1 MIDQWLRE
9 TIESYFQGE
18 PENRVFLFFDPA
30 GDYSRIIDHLSGNFE
45 VLKKDNGLL
54 KIKYQIESEAPE
66 KKFVVYLPFSKDSQD
81 ISYLKEYLYTGKVFS
96 DTLYAFLKNKKVKF
110 PSDKAK
116 ISEIKKNLPQLA
128 FDSIGKGE
136 ECWDNFIGT
145 ISELILPD
153 FREKLLQ
160 FFEYP
165 TETYQVLKSENKT
178 DAFQKKMA
186 SEYGFKNNIEEPDNY
201 RNNFFSQLCFTE
213 VYQIL
218 QKPASFPFKEC
229 ISDEDKIDNN
239 IKLIKEIRSHNRYQK
254 IYYNLISQIEKNY
267 DIKTFAKSHSL
278 NPDIETFK
286 IFDLEALRELNDLAQ
301 KCEKTNDFIALISK
315 NTDLINKKSIG
326 FWGKEGDIR
335 EWSQLSTLSKMM
347 TFIEDFNK
355 ELENINDERIL
366 IRRYCERYFEIDQLY
381 RKYITDS
388 NEIEDTLEDI
398 YEWIEK
404 FYIEYLDKLNSLFS
418 EKIFKKGKWEI
429 EGLFFQ
435 GDFFKK
441 LDLKNNPKTG
451 IIIVDGL
458 RYELGKEIDRRISNE
473 FNVDIKPVYAQI
485 PTDTVVGMASLLSP
499 EKYEF
504 DCDPSGII
512 ISSKGVPLNNKSQR
526 INYIKSKIEKII
538 DFNIKDFNDKTLK
551 EIQTIKNP
559 ILIFSDYPDKLLE
572 SGGINYLQFI
582 SQSLTAIIK
591 GIKKLLKAGFKE
603 VHIISDHGF
612 LTFKDPEFNFKMEE
626 KPGFIKDSR
635 RFACGENI
643 AVGSLVQFNIPNL
656 KKELY
661 FPRSIYYFKHDSF
674 LHGGI
679 SIQETIIPYIRITNK
694 KEPVKKVDIQVQIE
708 KGVSN
713 RIFEVIIRPKWS
725 DFGGNPRTVEIAAYY
740 NEDLISNRP
749 AVEIELKEEAAMV
762 RILPTKNIPQGGKI
776 KIIIKDQETKEAL
789 FEKEVEALVPFEQ
802 VDL

>member
-1 MIDQWLRE
+1 MIIQWLRE
-9 TIESYFQGE
+9 AIESYFQGG
-18 PENRVFLFFDPA
+18 PENRVFLFFDPPC
-30 GDYSRIIDHLSGNFE
+30 DYSRIIDHLSGNFE
-45 VLKKDNGLL
+45 VLKKDDGLL
-54 KIKYQIESEAPE
+54 KIKYQIESDAPE
-66 KKFVVYLPFSKDSQD
+66 KKFVVYLPFSKDSKD

-96 DTLYAFLKNKKVKF
+96 DTLYAFLKTKKVKF
-110 PSDKAK
+110 PSEKAK
-116 ISEIKKNLPQLA
+116 IAEIKKSLPQLA
-128 FDSIGKGE
+128 LDSIGKGE
-136 ECWDNFIGT
+136 EYWDSIFGT

-160 FFEYP
+160 FFETP

-178 DAFQKKMA
+178 DAFAKKMA
-186 SEYGFKNNIEEPDNY
+186 SEYGFQNNIEEPDNY

-213 VYQIL
+213 VYHIL
-218 QKPASFPFKEC
+218 KKPASFPFKEC
-229 ISDEDKIDNN
+229 ISEEEKIDNN

-254 IYYNLISQIEKNY
+254 IYYDLISQIEKNY
-267 DIKTFAKSHSL
+267 DIKTFAKSHSM

-286 IFDLEALRELNDLAQ
+286 IFDLEALRELNDRAQ
-301 KCEKTNDFIALISK
+301 KCEKKKDFIALISK
-315 NTDLINKKSIG
+315 NAELINKKSIG

-335 EWSQLSTLSKMM
+335 EWSQLSTLSSMM
-347 TFIEDFNK
+347 ALIEDFNQ
-355 ELENINDERIL
+355 EIQNINDEQNL
-366 IRRYCERYFEIDQLY
+366 IKRYCEKYFEIDQLY

-398 YEWIEK
+398 YEWVEK

-418 EKIFKKGKWEI
+418 ERIFKKGKWEL

-458 RYELGKEIDRRISNE
+458 RYELGKEIYHRISNE
-473 FNVDIKPVYAQI
+473 FNVDIQPVYAQI
-485 PTDTVVGMASLLSP
+485 PTDTVVGMATLLSP

-504 DCDPSGII
+504 DCDPSGIL
-512 ISSKGVPLNNKSQR
+512 ISSNGVPLNNKPQR
-526 INYIKSKIEKII
+526 INYLKSKIEKIT
-538 DFNIKDFNDKTLK
+538 DFNIKDFNDKPLK
-551 EIQTIKNP
+551 EIQIIKNP

-582 SQSLTAIIK
+582 SQSLNGITK

-612 LTFKDPEFNFKMEE
+612 LTFKDPEFNFKIEE
-626 KPGFIKDSR
+626 KPGFIRDSR

-643 AVGSLVQFNIPNL
+643 AAGNLVQFNIPNM
-656 KKELY
+656 KKGLY

-694 KEPVKKVDIQVQIE
+694 KETVKKVDIQVEME

-713 RIFEVIIRPKWS
+713 RIFEIKLKPK
-725 DFGGNPRTVEIAAYY
+725 RTEIEMNSRTIDIAAFYK
-740 NEDLISNRP
+740 EELISSRP
-749 AVEIELKEEAAMV
+749 AIEIDSKEESVMV

-776 KIIIKDQETKEAL
+776 KIIIKDQETKETL
-789 FEKEVEALVPFEQ
+789 FEKEVDALVPFEP
-802 VDL
+802 DL

>member
-1 MIDQWLRE
+1 MIIQWLRE
-9 TIESYFQGE
+9 AIESYFQGG
-18 PENRVFLFFDPA
+18 PENRVFLFFDPPC
-30 GDYSRIIDHLSGNFE
+30 DYSRIIDHLTGNFE
-45 VLKKDNGLL
+45 ILKKDDGLL
-54 KIKYQIESEAPE
+54 KIKYQIESDAPE
-66 KKFVVYLPFSKDSQD
+66 KKFVVYLPFSKDSKD

-128 FDSIGKGE
+128 LDSIGKGE
-136 ECWDNFIGT
+136 EYWDNIFGT
-145 ISELILPD
+145 MTELILPD

-160 FFEYP
+160 FFECP

-178 DAFQKKMA
+178 DAFAKKMA
-186 SEYGFKNNIEEPDNY
+186 SEYGFQNNIEEPDNY

-213 VYQIL
+213 VYHIL
-218 QKPASFPFKEC
+218 KKPAPFPFKEC
-229 ISDEDKIDNN
+229 VSEEDKIGNN

-254 IYYNLISQIEKNY
+254 TYYDLIFQIEKNY
-267 DIKTFAKSHSL
+267 DIKTFAKSHSM

-286 IFDLEALRELNDLAQ
+286 IFDLEALRELNDRAQ
-301 KCEKTNDFIALISK
+301 KCEKKKDFIALISK
-315 NTDLINKKSIG
+315 NAELINKKSIG

-335 EWSQLSTLSKMM
+335 EWSQLSTLSSMM
-347 TFIEDFNK
+347 TLIGDFNQ
-355 ELENINDERIL
+355 EIQNINDEQIL
-366 IRRYCERYFEIDQLY
+366 IRRYCEKYFEIDQLY

-398 YEWIEK
+398 YEWVEK

-418 EKIFKKGKWEI
+418 ERIFKKGKWEL

-458 RYELGKEIDRRISNE
+458 RYELGKEIYHRISNE

-504 DCDPSGII
+504 DCDPSGIL
-512 ISSKGVPLNNKSQR
+512 ISSNGVPLNNKPQR
-526 INYIKSKIEKII
+526 INYLKSKIEKIT
-538 DFNIKDFNDKTLK
+538 DFNIKDFNDKPLK
-551 EIQTIKNP
+551 EIQIIKNP

-582 SQSLTAIIK
+582 SQSLNPITK

-612 LTFKDPEFNFKMEE
+612 LTFKDPEFNFKIEE
-626 KPGFIKDSR
+626 KPGFIRDSR

-643 AVGSLVQFNIPNL
+643 AAGNLVQFNIPNM
-656 KKELY
+656 KKGLY

-694 KEPVKKVDIQVQIE
+694 KETVKKVDIQVEME

-713 RIFEVIIRPKWS
+713 RIFEIKLKPK
-725 DFGGNPRTVEIAAYY
+725 RTEIEMNSRTIDVAAYY
-740 NEDLISNRP
+740 KEELISSRP
-749 AVEIELKEEAAMV
+749 AIEIDSKEESVMI

-776 KIIIKDQETKEAL
+776 KIIIKDQETKETL
-789 FEKEVEALVPFEQ
+789 FEKEVDALVPFEQ
-802 VDL
+802 DL

>member
-1 MIDQWLRE
+1 MIIQWLRE
-9 TIESYFQGE
+9 AIESYFQGG
-18 PENRVFLFFDPA
+18 PENRVFLFFDPPC
-30 GDYSRIIDHLSGNFE
+30 DYSRIIDHLSGNFE
-45 VLKKDNGLL
+45 VLKKDDGLL
-54 KIKYQIESEAPE
+54 KIKYQIESDAPE
-66 KKFVVYLPFSKDSQD
+66 KKFVVYLPFSKDSKD

-116 ISEIKKNLPQLA
+116 IAEIKKNLPQLA
-128 FDSIGKGE
+128 LDSIGKGE
-136 ECWDNFIGT
+136 EYWDNIFGT
-145 ISELILPD
+145 ITELILPD

-165 TETYQVLKSENKT
+165 TETYQLLKSENKT
-178 DAFQKKMA
+178 DAFVKKMA
-186 SEYGFKNNIEEPDNY
+186 LEYGFKNNIEVPNNY

-213 VYQIL
+213 VYHIL
-218 QKPASFPFKEC
+218 KKPASFPFKEC

-254 IYYNLISQIEKNY
+254 IYYDLIFQIEKKF
-267 DIKTFAKSHSL
+267 DIKTFAKSHSM

-286 IFDLEALRELNDLAQ
+286 IFDLEALRELNDQAQ
-301 KCEKTNDFIALISK
+301 KCEKKKDFIALISK
-315 NTDLINKKSIG
+315 NAELISKKSVG

-335 EWSQLSTLSKMM
+335 EWSQLSTLCSMM
-347 TFIEDFNK
+347 KLIEDFNQ
-355 ELENINDERIL
+355 EIQNINDEQNL
-366 IRRYCERYFEIDQLY
+366 IKRYCEKYFEIDQLY

-398 YEWIEK
+398 YEWVEK

-418 EKIFKKGKWEI
+418 EKIFNKGKWELD
-429 EGLFFQ
+429 GFFFQ

-458 RYELGKEIDRRISNE
+458 RYELGKEIYHRISNE
-473 FNVDIKPVYAQI
+473 FNVNIKPVYAQI

-504 DCDPSGII
+504 DCDTSGIL
-512 ISSKGVPLNNKSQR
+512 ISSNGVPLNNKPQR
-526 INYIKSKIEKII
+526 INYLKSKIEKIT

-551 EIQTIKNP
+551 EIQIIKNP

-582 SQSLTAIIK
+582 SQSLNAITK

-612 LTFKDPEFNFKMEE
+612 LTFKDPDFNFKIEE
-626 KPGFIKDSR
+626 KPGFIRDSR

-643 AVGSLVQFNIPNL
+643 AAGNLVQFNIPNM
-656 KKELY
+656 KKGLY

-694 KEPVKKVDIQVQIE
+694 KETVKKVDIQVEME

-713 RIFEVIIRPKWS
+713 RIFEIKLKPK
-725 DFGGNPRTVEIAAYY
+725 RTEIEMNSRTIDIAAFYK
-740 NEDLISNRP
+740 EELISSRP
-749 AVEIELKEEAAMV
+749 AIEIDSKEESVMV

-776 KIIIKDQETKEAL
+776 KIIIKDQETKETL
-789 FEKEVEALVPFEQ
+789 FEKEVDALVPFEP
-802 VDL
+802 DL

>member
-1 MIDQWLRE
+1 MIIQWLRE
-9 TIESYFQGE
+9 AIESYFQGG
-18 PENRVFLFFDPA
+18 PENRVFLFFDPPC
-30 GDYSRIIDHLSGNFE
+30 DYSRIIDHLTGNFE
-45 VLKKDNGLL
+45 VLKKDDGLL
-54 KIKYQIESEAPE
+54 KIKYQIESDAPE
-66 KKFVVYLPFSKDSQD
+66 KKFVVYLPFSKDSKD

-116 ISEIKKNLPQLA
+116 IAEIKKNLPQLA
-128 FDSIGKGE
+128 LDSIGKGE
-136 ECWDNFIGT
+136 EYWDNIFGT
-145 ISELILPD
+145 ITELILPD
-153 FREKLLQ
+153 FREKLLL
-160 FFEYP
+160 FFENP
-165 TETYQVLKSENKT
+165 TETYQILKSENKT
-178 DAFQKKMA
+178 DAFAKKMA
-186 SEYGFKNNIEEPDNY
+186 SEYGFKNNIEEPENY

-213 VYQIL
+213 VYYIL
-218 QKPASFPFKEC
+218 KKPASFPFKEC
-229 ISDEDKIDNN
+229 ISEEDKIDNN
-239 IKLIKEIRSHNRYQK
+239 IKLIKEIRSHNRYKK
-254 IYYNLISQIEKNY
+254 IYYDLIFQIEKNY
-267 DIKTFAKSHSL
+267 DIKTFAKSHSM

-286 IFDLEALRELNDLAQ
+286 IFDLEALRELNDRAQ
-301 KCEKTNDFIALISK
+301 KCEKKKDFITLISK
-315 NTDLINKKSIG
+315 NAELINKKSIG

-335 EWSQLSTLSKMM
+335 EWSQLSTLSSMM
-347 TFIEDFNK
+347 TLIEDFNQ
-355 ELENINDERIL
+355 EIQNINDEQIL
-366 IRRYCERYFEIDQLY
+366 IRRYCEKYFEIDQLY

-388 NEIEDTLEDI
+388 NEIEDSLEDI

-404 FYIEYLDKLNSLFS
+404 FYIEYLNKLNSLFS
-418 EKIFKKGKWEI
+418 EKIFKKGKWEL

-441 LDLKNNPKTG
+441 LDLKNNLKTG

-458 RYELGKEIDRRISNE
+458 RYELGKEIYHRISNE

-504 DCDPSGII
+504 DCDPSGIL
-512 ISSKGVPLNNKSQR
+512 ISSNGVPLNNKPQR
-526 INYIKSKIEKII
+526 INYLKSKIEKISE
-538 DFNIKDFNDKTLK
+538 FNIKDFNDKPLK
-551 EIQTIKNP
+551 EIQIIKNP

-582 SQSLTAIIK
+582 SQSLNAITK

-612 LTFKDPEFNFKMEE
+612 LTFKDPEFNFKIEE
-626 KPGFIKDSR
+626 KPGFIRDSR

-643 AVGSLVQFNIPNL
+643 AAGNLVQFNIPNM
-656 KKELY
+656 KKGLY

-694 KEPVKKVDIQVQIE
+694 KETVKKVDIQVEME

-713 RIFEVIIRPKWS
+713 RIFEIKLKPK
-725 DFGGNPRTVEIAAYY
+725 RTEIEMNSRTIDIAAFYK
-740 NEDLISNRP
+740 EELISSRP
-749 AVEIELKEEAAMV
+749 AIEIDSKEESVMV
-762 RILPTKNIPQGGKI
+762 RILPTKNIPQGEKI
-776 KIIIKDQETKEAL
+776 KIIIKDQETKETL
-789 FEKEVEALVPFEQ
+789 FEKEVDALVPFEQ
-802 VDL
+802 DF

>member
-1 MIDQWLRE
+1 MIIQWLME
-9 TIESYFQGE
+9 ATESYFQGG
-18 PENRVFLFFDPA
+18 PENRVFLFFDPPC
-30 GDYSRIIDHLSGNFE
+30 DYSSIIDHLSGNFE
-45 VLKKDNGLL
+45 VLKKDDGLL

-66 KKFVVYLPFSKDSQD
+66 KKFVVYLPFSKDSKD

-110 PSDKAK
+110 PSEKAK
-116 ISEIKKNLPQLA
+116 IAEIKKSLPQLA
-128 FDSIGKGE
+128 LDSIGKGE
-136 ECWDNFIGT
+136 EYWDSIFGT

-178 DAFQKKMA
+178 DMFKKKMA
-186 SEYGFKNNIEEPDNY
+186 SEYGFQNNIEEPDNY

-213 VYQIL
+213 VYHIL
-218 QKPASFPFKEC
+218 KKPAQFPFKEC
-229 ISDEDKIDNN
+229 VSEEDKISNN

-254 IYYNLISQIEKNY
+254 IYYDLIFQIEKNY
-267 DIKTFAKSHSL
+267 DIKTFAKSHSM
-278 NPDIETFK
+278 NPDIETFR
-286 IFDLEALRELNDLAQ
+286 IFDLEALRELNSRAQ
-301 KCEKTNDFIALISK
+301 KCEKKKEFISLISK
-315 NTDLINKKSIG
+315 NAELINKKSIG

-335 EWSQLSTLSKMM
+335 EWSQLSILSSMM
-347 TFIEDFNK
+347 TLIEDFNQ
-355 ELENINDERIL
+355 EIQNINDEQNL
-366 IRRYCERYFEIDQLY
+366 IKRYCEKYFEIDQLY

-388 NEIEDTLEDI
+388 NEIEDSLEDI

-418 EKIFKKGKWEI
+418 EKIFKKGKWEL

-435 GDFFKK
+435 GDFLKK

-458 RYELGKEIDRRISNE
+458 RYELGKEIYHRITTE
-473 FNVDIKPVYAQI
+473 FNVDIKPVYTQI
-485 PTDTVVGMASLLSP
+485 PTDTVVGMATLLSP

-504 DCDPSGII
+504 DCDTSGIL
-512 ISSKGVPLNNKSQR
+512 ISSNGVPLNNKPQR
-526 INYIKSKIEKII
+526 INYLKSKIEKIT
-538 DFNIKDFNDKTLK
+538 DFNIKDFNDKPLK
-551 EIQTIKNP
+551 EIQIIKNP

-582 SQSLTAIIK
+582 SQSLNGITK

-612 LTFKDPEFNFKMEE
+612 LTFKDPEFNFKIEE
-626 KPGFIKDSR
+626 KPGFIRDSR

-643 AVGSLVQFNIPNL
+643 AAGNLVQFNIPNM
-656 KKELY
+656 KKGLY

-694 KEPVKKVDIQVQIE
+694 KEIVKKVDIQVEME

-713 RIFEVIIRPKWS
+713 RIFEIKLKPK
-725 DFGGNPRTVEIAAYY
+725 RTEIEMNSRTIDIAAFYK
-740 NEDLISNRP
+740 EELISSRP
-749 AVEIELKEEAAMV
+749 AIEIESKEESVMV

-776 KIIIKDQETKEAL
+776 KIIIKDQETKETL
-789 FEKEVEALVPFEQ
+789 FEKEVDALVPFEQ
-802 VDL
+802 DL

>member
-1 MIDQWLRE
+1 MIDQWLNE
-9 TIESYFQGE
+9 TIESYFQGG
-18 PENRVFLFFDPA
+18 PEKRVFLFFDPA
-30 GDYSRIIDHLSGNFE
+30 GDYSRIIDHLSGDFD
-45 VLKKDNGLL
+45 VLKDDDGLL
-54 KIKYQIESEAPE
+54 KIKYQIEFEAPD
-66 KKFVVYLPFSKDSQD
+66 KNFVIYLSFSKDSNK

-110 PSDKAK
+110 PSEKAK
-116 ISEIKKNLPQLA
+116 IAEIKKSLPQLA
-128 FDSIGKGE
+128 LDSIGKAE
-136 ECWDNFIGT
+136 EYWDNIIGS

-160 FFEYP
+160 FFETP
-165 TETYQVLKSENKT
+165 TETYQILKSENKT

-213 VYQIL
+213 VYHIL
-218 QKPASFPFKEC
+218 KKPASFPFKEC
-229 ISDEDKIDNN
+229 ISKEDKIDNN
-239 IKLIKEIRSHNRYQK
+239 IKFIKDIRSHNRYQK
-254 IYYNLISQIEKNY
+254 IYYDLIFQIEKNY
-267 DIKTFAKSHSL
+267 DIKTFAKSHSM

-286 IFDLEALRELNDLAQ
+286 IFDLEALRELNDRAQ
-301 KCEKTNDFIALISK
+301 KCEKKKDFIALISK
-315 NTDLINKKSIG
+315 NAELINKKSIG

-335 EWSQLSTLSKMM
+335 EWSQLSTLSSMM
-347 TFIEDFNK
+347 TLIEDFNQ
-355 ELENINDERIL
+355 EIQNINDEQIL
-366 IRRYCERYFEIDQLY
+366 IRRYCEKYFEIDQLY

-388 NEIEDTLEDI
+388 NEVEDTLEDI
-398 YEWIEK
+398 YEWVEK

-418 EKIFKKGKWEI
+418 EKIFKKGKWEL

-458 RYELGKEIDRRISNE
+458 RYELGKEINKRISNE

-504 DCDPSGII
+504 DCDPSGIL
-512 ISSKGVPLNNKSQR
+512 ISSNGVPLNNKPQR
-526 INYIKSKIEKII
+526 INYLKSKIEKIT
-538 DFNIKDFNDKTLK
+538 DFNIKDFNDKPLK
-551 EIQTIKNP
+551 EIQIIKNP

-582 SQSLTAIIK
+582 SQSLNAITK

-612 LTFKDPEFNFKMEE
+612 LTFKDPEFNFKIEE
-626 KPGFIKDSR
+626 KPGFIRDSR

-643 AVGSLVQFNIPNL
+643 AAGNLVQFNIPNM
-656 KKELY
+656 KKGLY

-694 KEPVKKVDIQVQIE
+694 KETVKKVDIQVEME

-713 RIFEVIIRPKWS
+713 RIFEIKLKPK
-725 DFGGNPRTVEIAAYY
+725 RTEIEMNSRTIDIAAFYK
-740 NEDLISNRP
+740 EELISSRP
-749 AVEIELKEEAAMV
+749 AIEIDSKEESVMV

-776 KIIIKDQETKEAL
+776 KIILKDQETKETL
-789 FEKEVEALVPFEQ
+789 FEKEVDALVPFEQ
-802 VDL
+802 DL